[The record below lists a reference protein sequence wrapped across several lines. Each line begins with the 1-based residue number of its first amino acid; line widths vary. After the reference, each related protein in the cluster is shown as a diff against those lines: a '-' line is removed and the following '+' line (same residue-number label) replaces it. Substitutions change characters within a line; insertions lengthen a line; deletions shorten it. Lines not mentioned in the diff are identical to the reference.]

1 MKKEKIKKERKINK
15 KTIIKYI
22 IFSII
27 LITITATAIYIRIN
41 KINEEI
47 KPSTIKLEETEEKQ
61 LSETEEKKYTIKSYN
76 ETYNKN
82 AIQITDC
89 YDIKGKIEKEE
100 HNTNTKISKD
110 PYVNYIEIKGIK
122 NQNIQNSIN
131 EKLRQKAYNLK
142 NDKDQIHTIIMGNF
156 SNILSVYIYNDRI
169 IDDAIRC
176 ETLNI
181 DLTTGKEI
189 PLQDIFISSAPIN
202 AILTQGLYKALAWNE
217 ANKEGFEAIH
227 DVNNYDTSQYEDISI
242 KFINKYNK
250 NKNNIK
256 YTITP
261 GMIEIYGMIDEEI
274 LGEKPESGDNRIE
287 INFLDHLEEIAIYKR
302 YLTDEDIYQNTNIG
316 EKNIIVLTDGIEAQ
330 TYRKRISYGKIQDNI
345 FIEEAAETYGDNNID
360 TAIQYIKTLSNKE
373 QEKLKQETPKNQG
386 LFFQRQFIIEEK
398 ENYYKIRINTSKTE
412 CTKDYFNNLAFKD
425 YIILKQQI
433 NVAGDMIRFTNYDKE
448 QFPNLQISETTE
460 EEMYIDKQGKY
471 IGTTEEEAIRNTTQ
485 ETNQVQEPQQEENT
499 NTNETFSITEINP
512 EEEPENNETNTSNTT
527 NTTNNTTHT
536 NESNNTTNTTNET
549 TNTSH

>member
-1 MKKEKIKKERKINK
+1 
-15 KTIIKYI
+15 
-22 IFSII
+22 
-27 LITITATAIYIRIN
+27 
-41 KINEEI
+41 
-47 KPSTIKLEETEEKQ
+47 
-61 LSETEEKKYTIKSYN
+61 
-76 ETYNKN
+76 
-82 AIQITDC
+82 
-89 YDIKGKIEKEE
+89 
-100 HNTNTKISKD
+100 
-110 PYVNYIEIKGIK
+110 
-122 NQNIQNSIN
+122 
-131 EKLRQKAYNLK
+131 
-142 NDKDQIHTIIMGNF
+142 
-156 SNILSVYIYNDRI
+156 
-169 IDDAIRC
+169 
-176 ETLNI
+176 
-181 DLTTGKEI
+181 
-189 PLQDIFISSAPIN
+189 
-202 AILTQGLYKALAWNE
+202 
-217 ANKEGFEAIH
+217 
-227 DVNNYDTSQYEDISI
+227 
-242 KFINKYNK
+242 
-250 NKNNIK
+250 
-256 YTITP
+256 
-261 GMIEIYGMIDEEI
+261 MIEIYGMIDEEI

-316 EKNIIVLTDGIEAQ
+316 EKNIIVLTNGIESQ
-330 TYRKRISYGKIQDNI
+330 TYREKISYGKIQDNI

-373 QEKLKQETPKNQG
+373 QEKIKQETPKNQG

-398 ENYYKIRINTSKTE
+398 ENYYKITINTSKAE

-460 EEMYIDKQGKY
+460 EKMYIDKQGKY

>member
-76 ETYNKN
+76 ETYNQN
-82 AIQITDC
+82 AIQITNC
-89 YDIKGKIEKEE
+89 YDIKGKIEKED
-100 HNTNTKISKD
+100 NLDPTISD

-156 SNILSVYIYNDRI
+156 SNILSVYIYNDRV

-217 ANKEGFEAIH
+217 AYKEGPEAIH

-316 EKNIIVLTDGIEAQ
+316 EKNIIVLTNGIEEQ
-330 TYRKRISYGKIQDNI
+330 TYREKISYGKIQDNI

-373 QEKLKQETPKNQG
+373 QEKIKQETPKNQG

-398 ENYYKIRINTSKTE
+398 ENYYKITINTSKAE